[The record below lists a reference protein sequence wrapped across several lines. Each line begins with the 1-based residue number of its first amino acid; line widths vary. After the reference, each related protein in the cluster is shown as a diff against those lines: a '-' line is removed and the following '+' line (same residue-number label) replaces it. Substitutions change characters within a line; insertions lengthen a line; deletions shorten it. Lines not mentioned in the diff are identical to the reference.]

1 MCPLCVQCA
10 GVGMDTLTL
19 ARYFCELSLQEMEF
33 LPVRGSLLAAGC
45 LLVALVTKDLG
56 GWVGPPPHACSY

>member
-1 MCPLCVQCA
+1 MQCA

>member
-1 MCPLCVQCA
+1 
-10 GVGMDTLTL
+10 MDTLTL